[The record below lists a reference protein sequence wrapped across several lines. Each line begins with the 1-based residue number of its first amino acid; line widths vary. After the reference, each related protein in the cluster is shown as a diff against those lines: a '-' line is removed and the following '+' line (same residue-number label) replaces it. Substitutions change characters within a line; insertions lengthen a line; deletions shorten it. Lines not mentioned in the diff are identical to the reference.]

1 MTGLNVLLIFWLML
15 ATLLKW
21 FDSDWITDIHK
32 KNKMEKAKQ
41 VETREESKLKDIVVS
56 EFS

>member
-1 MTGLNVLLIFWLML
+1 
-15 ATLLKW
+15 
-21 FDSDWITDIHK
+21 
-32 KNKMEKAKQ
+32 MEKAKQ